1 MVDVMRHALALPIIS
16 LLTLLVP
23 GLPALAARAPAPV
36 PCARIAGG
44 GGEVAEIAGPLTF
57 KLKDGAEIAL
67 SEIGLPARPAGAA
80 YPASDAAREALK
92 AAILGKS
99 VGLYFEAKPALRE
112 DRHRRLLAQVLV
124 REGGAPYWLQ
134 ARLVEEGAALVDSWE
149 TNRACAAALLQLEAA
164 ARKQERGLWSDA
176 ANSPLPAERAGEARG
191 RFALVEGQ
199 IVSARKIGGRIY
211 LDFAPDWRE
220 ALAVT
225 IEGRAARRFLKAKL
239 DPLALEGRRV
249 RVRGFVD
256 WGSGPV
262 IAVTHPEMIEVL
274 SSPVAAQR

>member
-1 MVDVMRHALALPIIS
+1 MNRAPSLPIVFFLALLARSP
-16 LLTLLVP
+16 
-23 GLPALAARAPAPV
+23 PALASRAPPAI

-44 GGEVAEIAGPLTF
+44 GGEVAAITGPLTF
-57 KLKDGAEIAL
+57 KLSDGAEIAL
-67 SEIGLPARPAGAA
+67 SEIGLPGNGATSA
-80 YPASDAAREALK
+80 AARAALK

-99 VGLYFEAKPALRE
+99 VSLTYEAKPALRE

-134 ARLVEEGAALVDSWE
+134 AHLVEQGAALVDSWE
-149 TNRACAAALLQLEAA
+149 TNRPCASALLLLEAA
-164 ARKQERGLWSDA
+164 ARAAERGLWSDA
-176 ANSPLPAERAGEARG
+176 ANLPLPAERAGEARG

-211 LDFAPDWRE
+211 LDFAPDWHS

-274 SSPVAAQR
+274 APPGAPPR

>member
-1 MVDVMRHALALPIIS
+1 MKHVPAMPIVLFLAL
-16 LLTLLVP
+16 LALCQ
-23 GLPALAARAPAPV
+23 PALAARAPPPI

-44 GGEVAEIAGPLTF
+44 GGEVAEITGPLTF

-67 SEIGLPARPAGAA
+67 SEIGLPGRPGAA
-80 YPASDAAREALK
+80 GQAATDAAREALK
-92 AAILGKS
+92 SAILGKS
-99 VGLYFEAKPALRE
+99 VSLYFEAKPALRE
-112 DRHRRLLAQVLV
+112 DRHHRRVAQVLV
-124 REGGAPYWLQ
+124 REGGAAGGVWLQ

-149 TNRACAAALLQLEAA
+149 TNRACASLLLPLEAA
-164 ARKQERGLWSDA
+164 ARAAERGLWSDA
-176 ANSPLPAERAGEARG
+176 ANLPLPAERAGEARG

-199 IVSARKIGGRIY
+199 VVSARKIGGRIY
-211 LDFAPDWRE
+211 LDFALDWRT

-225 IEGRAARRFLKAKL
+225 IEGRAARRFVKAKL
-239 DPLALEGRRV
+239 DPLSLAGSRV

-274 SSPVAAQR
+274 SPPVAAQR